1 MKEEKVE
8 RERERKEIKG
18 GKEREEKFVATV
30 LIFAFTYSTI

>member
-8 RERERKEIKG
+8 REGKRKKG
-18 GKEREEKFVATV
+18 EKRNSLAAV